1 MRKSTF
7 IKHINQL
14 GEDELKEELLMLF
27 TKVSAVAQYYKM
39 ELGSVEERQKTYE
52 KAKLDIESKYKTKSY
67 RKPRRPRIQKIKKII
82 SDLNKVTVLNYE
94 MIDISLFNSECA
106 TRFHNEYDFYSTPLF
121 NTILQSFESALD
133 LIKQN
138 KMEDIY
144 KERCLKIVN
153 SCDYLY
159 NELLTLVH
167 DL

>member
-7 IKHINQL
+7 LKHINQL
-14 GEDELKEELLMLF
+14 DENELKEELMLLF
-27 TKVSAVAQYYKM
+27 SKVSAVSQYYKM
-39 ELGSVEERQKTYE
+39 ELGSASERQKTYD
-52 KAKLDIESKYKTKSY
+52 KAKSEIESKYKTKSY

-82 SDLNKVTVLNYE
+82 SELKKVTVLEYE
-94 MIDISLFNSECA
+94 MIDIYLYNAECA
-106 TRFHNEYDFYSTPLF
+106 SNFHNEYDFYSTPLF

-159 NELLTLVH
+159 NELLTLIH

>member
-7 IKHINQL
+7 QKHINQL
-14 GEDELKEELLMLF
+14 SEEELREELMTLF
-27 TKVSAVAQYYKM
+27 NKVSAVSQYYKM
-39 ELGSVEERQKTYE
+39 ELGSAEERQKTYT
-52 KAKLDIESKYKTKSY
+52 KAKADIESKYKTKSY

-94 MIDISLFNSECA
+94 MIDIYLFNTECA

-121 NTILQSFESALD
+121 NTILHSFESALD
-133 LIKQN
+133 LIRQN

-144 KERCLKIVN
+144 KERCMKIVH

>member
-7 IKHINQL
+7 IKHIKQL
-14 GEDELKEELLMLF
+14 GEDELREELLTLF
-27 TKVSAVAQYYKM
+27 TKVTAVSQYYKM
-39 ELGSVEERQKTYE
+39 ELGSAEERQKTYE

-82 SDLNKVTVLNYE
+82 SELNKVTVLNYE
-94 MIDISLFNSECA
+94 MIDIHLFNSECA
-106 TRFHNEYDFYSTPLF
+106 VKFHNEYDFYSTPLF

-133 LIKQN
+133 LITQN

-144 KERCLKIVN
+144 KERCQKIVN